1 MVQKRERRLVLLMGF
16 QRDLHLVRQMVLPME
31 KNLGPQRVMH

>member
-1 MVQKRERRLVLLMGF
+1 MDWSLEKHLVLLMGF
-16 QRDLHLVRQMVLPME
+16 QRDLHLVLQTVLLME

>member
-16 QRDLHLVRQMVLPME
+16 QRDWHLVPRMVLLME